1 MANEN
6 ITRPFGADPYQTGET
21 ILPADISAELNN
33 LVAELNA
40 TNAEVNLNTSVYDDW
55 LAGGYRAK
63 VDAHDLLD
71 ARIDAL
77 EAALLGLSFP
87 LGMESGEIDLGKTVA
102 NVIQR
107 TGVHYLQIEGL
118 EFQANQI
125 TPVSAA
131 GVMISDVYL
140 SDGGVGDNSTTMPS
154 PWGSASSTP
163 VANVRFCGGHE
174 MFREASHTSTTPN
187 DSYVFQTSDMMRQLV
202 TFDAA
207 GANSY
212 AYIYLPLAPAG
223 VRYVIDVH
231 TNGAPWDNCTIRA
244 SDSSPVTTF
253 LAPGRAEVLCLGND
267 DWVVTWDES
276 Y

>member
-1 MANEN
+1 MLNEN
-6 ITRPFGADPYQTGET
+6 PTRQTGLWSPGDM
-21 ILPADISAELNN
+21 IPSAEFNAEFAN
-33 LVAELNA
+33 LLSELRA
-40 TNAEVNLNTSVYDDW
+40 TNVQVNLNTGVYDDW
-55 LAGGYRAK
+55 EAGGYKDK
-63 VDAHDLLD
+63 VDTAYAYDSRL
-71 ARIDAL
+71 DAL
-77 EAALLGLSFP
+77 ESALLSLAFP

-107 TGVHYLQIEGL
+107 TGVNYLQIEGL

-125 TPVSAA
+125 TPVTAA

-140 SDGGVGDNSTTMPS
+140 SDGGVGDNSTAMPS
-154 PWGSASSTP
+154 PWGSSSSTP

-207 GANSY
+207 GSNSY

-223 VRYVIDVH
+223 VRYVIEVN
-231 TNGAPWDNCTIRA
+231 TNGAPWDNCTVRA
-244 SDSSPVTTF
+244 SNSTPVTTF

-267 DWVVTWDES
+267 DWVVTWSET